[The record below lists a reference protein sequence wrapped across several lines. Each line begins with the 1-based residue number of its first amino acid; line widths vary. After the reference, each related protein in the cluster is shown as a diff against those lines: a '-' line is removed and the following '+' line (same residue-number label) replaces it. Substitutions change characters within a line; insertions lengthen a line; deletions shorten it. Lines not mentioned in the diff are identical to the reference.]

1 MNARLGLRR
10 ESGGAVWPMFL
21 QFQTGA
27 AKPVANV
34 FVTHETR
41 GA

>member
-10 ESGGAVWPMFL
+10 ESGGAGWPMSL

-34 FVTHETR
+34 FVIPETC